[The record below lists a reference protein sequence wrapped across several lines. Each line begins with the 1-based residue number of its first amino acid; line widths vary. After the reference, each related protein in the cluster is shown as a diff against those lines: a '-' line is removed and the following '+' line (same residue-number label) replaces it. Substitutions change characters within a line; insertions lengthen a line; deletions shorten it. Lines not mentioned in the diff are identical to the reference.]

1 MNFAF
6 QLNTRLVG
14 LSCSLEALD
23 QTVTSLSTNQD
34 LHLFQELGL
43 VAHTIDAMFLQTKC
57 IKEYLRTSP
66 NTLILYSGED
76 VSTGHNYCQRS
87 LLRRERRPR
96 SKAGL
101 PSCNKVNN
109 DILILITR
117 YCRWRKNIYKNAKT
131 KQLFARRWQWVWAP
145 WWTPRRFSFLS
156 PAQTRPLPSTRCP
169 FKHWCHDDINDGFTL
184 CSGDWG
190 GSLPHVDCV
199 SFPAASKHDD
209 HCRRG
214 WKILTAWEHHILIVL
229 VEFQH
234 ECTRTQPLSCEC
246 GQWNTSRT
254 CGRLNIFPKN
264 LRSKSFKGQ
273 KQSFFLSKQVHA
285 DLNELS
291 DDEMRKLSLGP
302 KAHQAQLL

>member
-1 MNFAF
+1 M
-6 QLNTRLVG
+6 LWSV
-14 LSCSLEALD
+14 
-23 QTVTSLSTNQD
+23 
-34 LHLFQELGL
+34 
-43 VAHTIDAMFLQTKC
+43 
-57 IKEYLRTSP
+57 
-66 NTLILYSGED
+66 GED

-145 WWTPRRFSFLS
+145 WWTPKRFSFSS

-169 FKHWCHDDINDGFTL
+169 FKHWCHDDKNDGFTKA
-184 CSGDWG
+184 CSSGDWG

-214 WKILTAWEHHILIVL
+214 CQILTAWEHHILIFL
-229 VEFQH
+229 VQFQH
-234 ECTRTQPLSCEC
+234 ECTSGRNPWAASADSEILQGHVAGWKFSRRTSVQNHLKVKSKVFFFLNRCTRI
-246 GQWNTSRT
+246 WTSWATMRWGSWASDQKLT
-254 CGRLNIFPKN
+254 KHNFSKLEKRSRLNIE
-264 LRSKSFKGQ
+264 KG
-273 KQSFFLSKQVHA
+273 
-285 DLNELS
+285 
-291 DDEMRKLSLGP
+291 P
-302 KAHQAQLL
+302 

>member
-1 MNFAF
+1 MKGRIQVQSRFTLMSQNQQWYPDAHYKVF
-6 QLNTRLVG
+6 QMEVG
-14 LSCSLEALD
+14 NKK
-23 QTVTSLSTNQD
+23 STK
-34 LHLFQELGL
+34 H
-43 VAHTIDAMFLQTKC
+43 K
-57 IKEYLRTSP
+57 
-66 NTLILYSGED
+66 
-76 VSTGHNYCQRS
+76 
-87 LLRRERRPR
+87 
-96 SKAGL
+96 
-101 PSCNKVNN
+101 
-109 DILILITR
+109 
-117 YCRWRKNIYKNAKT
+117 IYKIAKT
-131 KQLFARRWQWVWAP
+131 EQLFVRRWQWVWAP

-169 FKHWCHDDINDGFTL
+169 FKHWCHDDINDGFTKA
-184 CSGDWG
+184 CSSGDWG

-273 KQSFFLSKQVHA
+273 KQSFFCLNRCTRIWTSWATMRWESWALDPKLTKHNFSK
-285 DLNELS
+285 L
-291 DDEMRKLSLGP
+291 
-302 KAHQAQLL
+302 